1 MDAEKE
7 TKLTLVSTREDWPR
21 GYNVWPSST
30 LTMKDAD
37 SVNVYES
44 GAHGEFVNFEEMDV
58 YEDEDGGCYDRGGFC
73 TSTDSSDY
81 ILGGIEENATCEE
94 RVHHRDSE
102 REIPKSE
109 NNREDGPVEVE
120 EEKKNMEPGVASCAS
135 PESLSHSL
143 VVPVPLSGDRASIT
157 CIEEDPPKQSF
168 GTGNHVQR
176 LRSWAVDLRQSE
188 SFNTISTH
196 IGDDSSD
203 EERLVM
209 DIVDIS
215 AEIQKNGGHCAVK
228 VRGEEKNQVPGSD
241 QLAKNAS
248 EEPAHKLSASSDNSS
263 DRLAGGAASRSLN
276 EQNRPANLVLVN
288 YEELDKVVAEG
299 VDESLEKDVRALLQ
313 PLEAKYSGLLAE
325 LGRNCRQT
333 IRLSER
339 LGELIQ
345 VQKLPTDA
353 TQTPDRGA
361 RTSKHRTSHKKP
373 CHWYPSTSWRRQ
385 VRKGRQKRLWD
396 SFYEKC
402 ASSAVTEHG
411 LCESDSDGSVD
422 IYQCDQPEVRPAAVA
437 KCQSKQAFKVSRGR
451 HGRHTPK
458 DGPLNQIPYEVELRP
473 QIPYIA
479 KSPHGFPVKKTMR
492 C

>member
-1 MDAEKE
+1 
-7 TKLTLVSTREDWPR
+7 
-21 GYNVWPSST
+21 
-30 LTMKDAD
+30 MKDAD

-44 GAHGEFVNFEEMDV
+44 GAHGEFINLEEMDV

-81 ILGGIEENATCEE
+81 ILGGIEEDATCEE

-102 REIPKSE
+102 REMPKSE

-196 IGDDSSD
+196 IADDSSD

-215 AEIQKNGGHCAVK
+215 AEIQKNGGHCAMK

-263 DRLAGGAASRSLN
+263 DRLAGG
-276 EQNRPANLVLVN
+276 
-288 YEELDKVVAEG
+288 
-299 VDESLEKDVRALLQ
+299 VRW
-313 PLEAKYSGLLAE
+313 
-325 LGRNCRQT
+325 
-333 IRLSER
+333 ER
-339 LGELIQ
+339 LGGRIIQ
-345 VQKLPTDA
+345 VLSKVTLQLFFSWVITARVDPTFIYRDE
-353 TQTPDRGA
+353 
-361 RTSKHRTSHKKP
+361 
-373 CHWYPSTSWRRQ
+373 
-385 VRKGRQKRLWD
+385 VIGRVLVIQRVW
-396 SFYEKC
+396 
-402 ASSAVTEHG
+402 
-411 LCESDSDGSVD
+411 
-422 IYQCDQPEVRPAAVA
+422 
-437 KCQSKQAFKVSRGR
+437 
-451 HGRHTPK
+451 
-458 DGPLNQIPYEVELRP
+458 ELRLARCLCAGFAASFLMSRHAYP
-473 QIPYIA
+473 P
-479 KSPHGFPVKKTMR
+479 SPSAALGR
-492 C
+492 AE

>member
-325 LGRNCRQT
+325 LGA
-333 IRLSER
+333 
-339 LGELIQ
+339 
-345 VQKLPTDA
+345 KLPA
-353 TQTPDRGA
+353 NNPAERAA
-361 RTSKHRTSHKKP
+361 R
-373 CHWYPSTSWRRQ
+373 
-385 VRKGRQKRLWD
+385 
-396 SFYEKC
+396 
-402 ASSAVTEHG
+402 
-411 LCESDSDGSVD
+411 
-422 IYQCDQPEVRPAAVA
+422 
-437 KCQSKQAFKVSRGR
+437 
-451 HGRHTPK
+451 
-458 DGPLNQIPYEVELRP
+458 
-473 QIPYIA
+473 
-479 KSPHGFPVKKTMR
+479 
-492 C
+492 

>member
-1 MDAEKE
+1 MDAGKE
-7 TKLTLVSTREDWPR
+7 TKLALVSTHEDWPQ
-21 GYNVWPSST
+21 GYNVWPSSA

-37 SVNVYES
+37 SVNVCES
-44 GAHGEFVNFEEMDV
+44 GAHGEFVVLEEMDV

-81 ILGGIEENATCEE
+81 ILGGIEEDATCEE
-94 RVHHRDSE
+94 RVHNRNSE
-102 REIPKSE
+102 REMPKSE

-168 GTGNHVQR
+168 GMGNHVQR
-176 LRSWAVDLRQSE
+176 LRSWAVDSRQSE

-263 DRLAGGAASRSLN
+263 DPLAGGAASRSLN
-276 EQNRPANLVLVN
+276 EQNGPANLVLVN

-313 PLEAKYSGLLAE
+313 PLEVKYSGLLAE

-361 RTSKHRTSHKKP
+361 RTSKHRASHKKP

-458 DGPLNQIPYEVELRP
+458 DGPLNQIPY
-473 QIPYIA
+473 IA